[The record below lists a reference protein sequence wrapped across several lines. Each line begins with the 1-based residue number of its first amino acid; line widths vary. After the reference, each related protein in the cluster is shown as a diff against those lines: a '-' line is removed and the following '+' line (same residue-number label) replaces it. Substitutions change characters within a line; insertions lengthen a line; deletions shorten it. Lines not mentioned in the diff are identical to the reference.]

1 MAQIFQV
8 VGCILRHIG
17 EFVWHISPAL
27 VTVTIG
33 AFALQKFF
41 IRRANASSFVDA
53 VIKDLEVLKSDALE
67 YWNIDPSEEKL
78 GSRCSVLEQK
88 LKGAI
93 KGLSSDVTYFCSKYR
108 KADHLTLQ
116 NLLIDVTDSATGGDF
131 ESKNRKP
138 APSRYI
144 HIVNTINNLR
154 SKLLMTKL

>member
-1 MAQIFQV
+1 MAQISQV
-8 VGCILRHIG
+8 VGSILRHIG

-33 AFALQKFF
+33 VFALQKFF

-67 YWNIDPSEEKL
+67 YWNIDPSNENL

-93 KGLSSDVTYFCSKYR
+93 KGLSSDMTYFCSKYR
-108 KADHLTLQ
+108 KDDHLTLQ
-116 NLLIDVTDSATGGDF
+116 NLLIDVADSATGGDF
-131 ESKNRKP
+131 ESQNRKP
-138 APSRYI
+138 APARYI
-144 HIVNTINNLR
+144 QIVNTINNLR

>member
-1 MAQIFQV
+1 MAQLCHFIGSV
-8 VGCILRHIG
+8 IRLVGDFL
-17 EFVWHISPAL
+17 WHISPAL
-27 VTVTIG
+27 VTVTVG
-33 AFALQKFF
+33 AFALQWFF
-41 IRRANASSFVDA
+41 VRRANASSFVDGI
-53 VIKDLEVLKSDALE
+53 IKDLEILKSDALE
-67 YWNIDPSEEKL
+67 YWNIDPSDEEL

-93 KGLSSDVTYFCSKYR
+93 KGLSSDMTYFCSKY
-108 KADHLTLQ
+108 KKVDNLTLQ
-116 NLLIDVTDSATGGDF
+116 NLLIDVADIATGGDF